1 MNCSLPGSSVHGI
14 LQAKIPEWVAIPFSI
29 GSSQHRD
36 QASVSCRQSAGRFFT
51 IWATGEGNLGLI
63 SCTDPNPHGCCVSPS
78 RGFWSCQVSGLQDS
92 WLKPVSFCFPSAG
105 QDPPCACVCVRVL
118 CVCAMCVCYVCVCYV
133 RMCYVCVCYV
143 CVMCACVKC
152 ACVMCACACRGS
164 HHPCHF

>member
-1 MNCSLPGSSVHGI
+1 M
-14 LQAKIPEWVAIPFSI
+14 
-29 GSSQHRD
+29 
-36 QASVSCRQSAGRFFT
+36 
-51 IWATGEGNLGLI
+51 
-63 SCTDPNPHGCCVSPS
+63 SPS

-92 WLKPVSFCFPSAG
+92 RLKPVSFCFPSAG
-105 QDPPCACVCVRVL
+105 QDPPCACVCVRVLCVRVLCARVL

-164 HHPCHF
+164 HHPCHFQSFQTFLLPSLFSHHLKNPFIVILMTLSRS